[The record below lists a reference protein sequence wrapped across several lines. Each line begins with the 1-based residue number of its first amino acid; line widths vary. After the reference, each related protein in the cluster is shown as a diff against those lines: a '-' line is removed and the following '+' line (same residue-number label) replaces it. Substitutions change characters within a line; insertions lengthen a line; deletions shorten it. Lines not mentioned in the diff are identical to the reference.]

1 MTVVSMCSKSNVIL
15 ASLTQI
21 QGLLLQR
28 DDLAAIWQSR
38 TELPTVIDNALTG
51 CMVVFSCLDAEIQGI
66 VAGESDSNW
75 MRWRS
80 RVRLMWNEAKL
91 NELLGALRGQ
101 QTVINL
107 LIQLLQGSV

>member
-1 MTVVSMCSKSNVIL
+1 MTVVSICSESNVIS

-28 DDLAAIWQSR
+28 QDLASVWTSPA
-38 TELPTVIDNALTG
+38 ELPIVLDNALTG
-51 CMVVFSCLDAEIQGI
+51 CMVVFSCLDAEMQRII
-66 VAGESDSNW
+66 AGEPDPSR

-80 RVRLMWNEAKL
+80 RVHLMWNEAKL

-101 QTVINL
+101 QTAINL
-107 LIQLLQGSV
+107 LIQLLQV